1 MVRFMSLGCVVL
13 TILVTVGAGTVQAQ
27 RGNGQ
32 QAGNQMAQ
40 RKQMQARNGG
50 QGQMQARN
58 GGQGQN
64 EARNGAQRNQGVQML
79 LQRFDANGN
88 GSLEGNELVNLATA
102 IQQMMA
108 MAGMGQ
114 QARGMGGMQNGMQN
128 GMGQDCGN
136 QGAMGRGNAQGLGQA
151 AQQGFGHGG
160 GRGGAGGGG
169 GGGGARGGGR

>member
-50 QGQMQARN
+50 QGQDA
-58 GGQGQN
+58 
-64 EARNGAQRNQGVQML
+64 ARNGAQRNQGVQML

-88 GSLEGNELVNLATA
+88 GALEGNELVNLATA

-114 QARGMGGMQNGMQN
+114 QAGGMGGMQNGM
-128 GMGQDCGN
+128 GQGRGN

-151 AQQGFGHGG
+151 AQQGFRHGA
-160 GRGGAGGGG
+160 GRGGA